1 MTTVNYPYSG
11 ILKNFK
17 PLTLPSAVND
27 YPALIAYSARAE
39 ALPEF
44 LACPLSD

>member
-1 MTTVNYPYSG
+1 MMYIDCVNLEPG
-11 ILKNFK
+11 
-17 PLTLPSAVND
+17 D
-27 YPALIAYSARAE
+27 YPALVEYSARTE